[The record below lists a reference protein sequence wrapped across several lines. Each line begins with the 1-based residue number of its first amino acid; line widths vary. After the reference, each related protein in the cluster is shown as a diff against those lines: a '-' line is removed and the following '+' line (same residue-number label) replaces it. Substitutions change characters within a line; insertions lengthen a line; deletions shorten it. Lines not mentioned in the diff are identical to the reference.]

1 MVKGTV
7 MELDDDVVLEMAKS
21 LVCVLEKDHVTAIL
35 LGEGWTEDEII
46 YFIEE
51 CEK

>member
-7 MELDDDVVLEMAKS
+7 MELEDDVVLEMAKS
-21 LVCVLEKDHVTAIL
+21 LVCVLDRDQVTAIL
-35 LGEGWTEDEII
+35 LGEGWIEDEIF